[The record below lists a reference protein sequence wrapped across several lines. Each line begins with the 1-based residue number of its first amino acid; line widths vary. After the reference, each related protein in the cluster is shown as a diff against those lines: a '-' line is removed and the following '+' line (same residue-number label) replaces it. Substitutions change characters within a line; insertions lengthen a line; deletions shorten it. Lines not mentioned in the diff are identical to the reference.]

1 MWNLHAFTLLYWQN
15 VSFGVYRKLKPF
27 CYTATILVKN
37 TWQQKRIHLIYIKKI
52 DPIYIEMDVFVHL
65 WSQIKYVPD
74 LMSIWTIRVWL
85 DHISIPLWSWYMRM
99 VQILIW
105 SGTHTWYSV
114 RCRSS
119 INFFLLLMDLT
130 SFCEWLFV
138 HDLT

>member
-1 MWNLHAFTLLYWQN
+1 MSVIIPKLIIYAPLWSLKSRRWQ
-15 VSFGVYRKLKPF
+15 
-27 CYTATILVKN
+27 YTRGPSGASDV
-37 TWQQKRIHLIYIKKI
+37 KI

-65 WSQIKYVPD
+65 WSQIKYVPE

-138 HDLT
+138 HDLKLTCK